1 MAEVHFPDYRV
12 YDASRE
18 EANNAMMAL
27 LVGSRLAA
35 HTLRLTEGSTRV
47 LSEIFPAV
55 PHIKRFDL
63 RTESARQ
70 LLLDADTHL
79 GAAAV
84 PYALAVHEDF
94 VMTSLNLLKSWG
106 VVLQTGKKAIKAWNM
121 HEILFKT
128 MNATGPQPSLSHYHL
143 LRIMRNTQIHAGGTV
158 SPELQNYVAKM
169 ASSSVTAWQRLTG
182 RPPADIAVGTK
193 ITFTVGDIIASF
205 AVIKELAR
213 NINLGLQSTI
223 QPSAWAQIIVED
235 YSSQTNNIR
244 NSDNWMRS
252 LRGYARTLY
261 RPLGITASELEAAAI
276 ALGKWTRPVGAVPVR
291 KNQKEG
297 ALPIELHPA

>member
-1 MAEVHFPDYRV
+1 MGEVHFPGYRV
-12 YDASRE
+12 YTASRE

-47 LSEIFPAV
+47 LSDIFPAV
-55 PHIKRFDL
+55 PHIRRFNL

-94 VMTSLNLLKSWG
+94 VMTSLELLKSSG
-106 VVLQTGKKAIKAWNM
+106 VPLQTGKKAIKAWNM

-128 MNATGPQPSLSHYHL
+128 MKTTQPQLPLSHYHL
-143 LRIMRNTQIHAGGTV
+143 LRIMRNAQIHAGGAV
-158 SPELQNYVAKM
+158 SLELQDYVAKM
-169 ASSSVTAWQRLTG
+169 TAPSVSTWQKLTG
-182 RPPADIAVGTK
+182 RPPADVVSGTK
-193 ITFTVGDIIASF
+193 IVFTVGDIIASF
-205 AVIKELAR
+205 AVIKELGR
-213 NINLGLQSTI
+213 NINLGLQGAI
-223 QPSAWAQIIVED
+223 QPSVWARIIVDD
-235 YSSQTNNIR
+235 YASQTRNVR
-244 NSDNWMRS
+244 NSDGWMRT
-252 LRGYARTLY
+252 LRGYARNSY

-276 ALGKWTRPVGAVPVR
+276 ALGKWTRRAGLVPVR
-291 KNQKEG
+291 
-297 ALPIELHPA
+297 